1 MQPVMN
7 KSSFKAC
14 YWTPIFSVLMQNIF
28 VKEPTLIKSGTP
40 LSYQEMWLFICF
52 LYLAF
57 FFCFL
62 CKIQTIKLYV
72 KSTNYLILSF
82 RFVLLIEAVYKIC
95 LLICNCCV
103 SYHGPWV
110 CSAHNPRCPII
121 CIWHREQPM

>member
-28 VKEPTLIKSGTP
+28 CKGTYIDKIRYSP
-40 LSYQEMWLFICF
+40 FLSRNVIIHLFFIF
-52 LYLAF
+52 SI